1 MRYLGW
7 TASLSGP
14 IGGASCTSTRL
25 MYVLVQSDAY
35 TDAEEPQICVALLL
49 YVLVYTGRNND
60 GKFTCRVVT
69 YDTVTAGV
77 AIQ

>member
-1 MRYLGW
+1 
-7 TASLSGP
+7 
-14 IGGASCTSTRL
+14 